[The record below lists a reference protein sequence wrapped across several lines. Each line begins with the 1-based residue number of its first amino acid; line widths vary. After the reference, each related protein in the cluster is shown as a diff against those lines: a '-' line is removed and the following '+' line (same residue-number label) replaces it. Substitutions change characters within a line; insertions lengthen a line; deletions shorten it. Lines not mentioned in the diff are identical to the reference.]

1 MKRYSYSAVAAATG
15 YGREA
20 LALYGKAHGWNPA
33 RGIDL
38 SQVVDFMKAMQRKS
52 GHGRVDPAEVEDLR
66 AVLLGAGL
74 LG

>member
-1 MKRYSYSAVAAATG
+1 MKRYSLTAVAEATG

-38 SQVVDFMKAMQRKS
+38 SQVMDFMKVMNRK
-52 GHGRVDPAEVEDLR
+52 GGGRVDLAEVEELR
-66 AVLLGAGL
+66 AVLHGAGIL
-74 LG
+74 

>member
-1 MKRYSYSAVAAATG
+1 MKRYSLTAVAEATG

-38 SQVVDFMKAMQRKS
+38 SQVMDFMKVMNRK
-52 GHGRVDPAEVEDLR
+52 GGGRVDPAEVEELR
-66 AVLLGAGL
+66 AVLHGAGIL
-74 LG
+74 